1 MNKSDVIKISPL
13 MWIREEKIKNE
24 KGKPIELG
32 RESNHYFLR
41 DFYEDE
47 ARSIVVKKP
56 SQVGISIAAILTE
69 IHAGKFWGINQIHTL
84 PTASDV
90 QAFVPD
96 KVNEIIR
103 SNPCIRKG
111 MDKKQVDAI
120 QQKQFGKAFLY
131 FKGTVSKREAQML
144 SSDRNCYEEGTEIL
158 TDKGFKNVENITLE
172 DNLYTLNSSTGK
184 VEIHKPHELT
194 EGEVD
199 ETIRFTSGNY
209 DLGVTKNH
217 RMFIAPYYGGE
228 YRIQKAEDLLDRP
241 AFKMGIEA
249 GEFDFTEKG
258 NIIVKESIRKRP
270 QGSSLL
276 KAKEFRYRSEYE
288 RKAFYK
294 FLGWYLSEGSVV
306 KVNGKIKGS
315 IAISQKKNN
324 GYIKDIEKTLDE
336 MKVNWRY
343 DGGCFYFVD
352 WALAIYLERLGHS
365 YDKYI
370 PYEFLHDK
378 DNLIYLL
385 ERLYWGDAFKH
396 EGEKY
401 GYLNTASKKL
411 ADTTQIAWLMI
422 GVNSRVTK
430 TKEKTGRIMYRVGPK
445 RYKAYAFNRY
455 KTENKSGK
463 VFVEKG
469 RKKVYCPTVKN
480 NIVLVRDKKGSMLW
494 CGQTY
499 DEVDRS
505 EMQEIVNY
513 SSRMEGAS
521 SLRLERWI
529 STPTMPEFG
538 IDSVW
543 GMSDQKHW
551 RFNCPKCKHEQH
563 MEWPGNIDIE
573 KGRYMCSKC
582 GATITHED
590 IRKGEWKARF
600 PNREMSGYWMTQMI
614 CPWISPENMIK
625 TYHEC
630 EEGLNE
636 MTIEY
641 FYNHKLGMPYVSTE
655 SQIPASLIYK
665 NLVKQEHTENNS
677 VIGVDVQLR
686 ELYAVVGNEN
696 GVYALLVLK
705 DDELYKQT
713 EGEEG
718 KSKWGRLS
726 EMMDIYDARYVV
738 IDGGFMPNDVVRFA
752 RDHEGKAY
760 VNWYKEDPKKV
771 QIVRFGEDVPFT
783 EKRKEVDED
792 IKVLTDRNRMIDQI
806 LNELKKGDIRFHF
819 EKNDQRIQ
827 EFVSHA
833 GRVYAR
839 VAPDKVGIEKREW
852 VSTGKDDFL
861 HALVYWRIGMIKKN
875 RMEKGI
881 DKITK

>member
-90 QAFVPD
+90 QVFVPD
-96 KVNEIIR
+96 KVNEIIK
-103 SNPCIRKG
+103 SNPCIREG

-144 SSDRNCYEEGTEIL
+144 SSDRN
-158 TDKGFKNVENITLE
+158 
-172 DNLYTLNSSTGK
+172 
-184 VEIHKPHELT
+184 
-194 EGEVD
+194 
-199 ETIRFTSGNY
+199 
-209 DLGVTKNH
+209 
-217 RMFIAPYYGGE
+217 
-228 YRIQKAEDLLDRP
+228 
-241 AFKMGIEA
+241 
-249 GEFDFTEKG
+249 
-258 NIIVKESIRKRP
+258 
-270 QGSSLL
+270 
-276 KAKEFRYRSEYE
+276 
-288 RKAFYK
+288 
-294 FLGWYLSEGSVV
+294 
-306 KVNGKIKGS
+306 
-315 IAISQKKNN
+315 
-324 GYIKDIEKTLDE
+324 
-336 MKVNWRY
+336 
-343 DGGCFYFVD
+343 
-352 WALAIYLERLGHS
+352 
-365 YDKYI
+365 
-370 PYEFLHDK
+370 
-378 DNLIYLL
+378 
-385 ERLYWGDAFKH
+385 
-396 EGEKY
+396 
-401 GYLNTASKKL
+401 
-411 ADTTQIAWLMI
+411 
-422 GVNSRVTK
+422 
-430 TKEKTGRIMYRVGPK
+430 
-445 RYKAYAFNRY
+445 
-455 KTENKSGK
+455 
-463 VFVEKG
+463 
-469 RKKVYCPTVKN
+469 
-480 NIVLVRDKKGSMLW
+480 
-494 CGQTY
+494 TY

-505 EMQEIVNY
+505 EIQEIVNY

-738 IDGGFMPNDVVRFA
+738 IDGGFMPNDVIRFA